1 MREKGEVTVFLA
13 MILVMIMTLLLV
25 MAESART
32 AGQRLYLRVASNS
45 AMESLMAQ
53 YHRSLWNEYRI
64 LGLETDSKGL
74 LEEEFKGFL
83 EPYMKAKNWYPLKT
97 EDGTFFFCIQWRPD
111 FNGNLIFFRPVS
123 ICHPHF

>member
-83 EPYMKAKNWYPLKT
+83 EPYMKAKNWYPLK
-97 EDGTFFFCIQWRPD
+97 QRMQ
-111 FNGNLIFFRPVS
+111 L
-123 ICHPHF
+123 